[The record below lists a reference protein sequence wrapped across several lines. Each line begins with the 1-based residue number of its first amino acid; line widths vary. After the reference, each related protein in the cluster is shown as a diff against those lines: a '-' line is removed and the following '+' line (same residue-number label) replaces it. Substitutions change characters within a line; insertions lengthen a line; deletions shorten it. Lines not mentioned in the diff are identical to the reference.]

1 MRTES
6 SGVPRTCPA
15 QGQAHSSNHKSSL
28 NRQACEEV
36 ASKFKGL
43 DQVQE
48 ASGWLVRWVQEK
60 VAVSSFL
67 LGRWC
72 LLHWLCLTCQA
83 QPLVGQ

>member
-1 MRTES
+1 M
-6 SGVPRTCPA
+6 
-15 QGQAHSSNHKSSL
+15 
-28 NRQACEEV
+28 

-67 LGRWC
+67 LGRGWC

-83 QPLVGQ
+83 QPLVGPVGASHRNTAGLCHS